1 MKPDDPEVTVRT
13 MQAQTSTSANEKV
26 IYQYR
31 LLKRIRRHP
40 LINLVYLGF
49 LALGLLVD
57 ALWQGF
63 VGVWLWGI
71 GAVVGWHAI
80 YYVVTAALLY
90 REKEES
96 GYEQRYGWLFG
107 WPWCGYLPTLSVPF
121 RHYRWI
127 QTHLL
132 LVGFLTTAAL
142 AAWTPPGATIAIGFV
157 HLWWMAPRL
166 FLGYALKRSAKPGSI
181 ITLTAGDVG
190 LYSP

>member
-1 MKPDDPEVTVRT
+1 VNETDDPEVTVRA
-13 MQAQTSTSANEKV
+13 MQAQTSANEKV

-40 LINLVYLGF
+40 LISLVYLGF

-57 ALWQGF
+57 ALWQDSFGIL
-63 VGVWLWGI
+63 LWGI
-71 GAVVGWHAI
+71 GAIVGWHAV
-80 YYVVTAALLY
+80 YYVVTAALLS
-90 REKEES
+90 REKEEA
-96 GYEQRYGWLFG
+96 GYDQRYGWLFG
-107 WPWCGYLPTLSVPF
+107 WPWCGYLPTSNVPF

-132 LVGFLTTAAL
+132 VVGALATAAL
-142 AAWTPPGATIAIGFV
+142 AAWVPPAATAAIGFV

-166 FLGYALKRSAKPGSI
+166 FLGLALKRSAKPGSI
-181 ITLTAGDVG
+181 IALTPADAG